1 MLKRTKER
9 AGQVVRLR
17 RAWRDAAMSWYETLN
32 HEYRQEMLRVEALI
46 INREG
51 GNFTPLDLEKQDRP
65 FKLRL
70 KYEVLRSQELNEAT
84 EKTLRNTIKLILK
97 LEATRGRSV

>member
-1 MLKRTKER
+1 
-9 AGQVVRLR
+9 
-17 RAWRDAAMSWYETLN
+17 
-32 HEYRQEMLRVEALI
+32 MLRVEALI

-51 GNFTPLDLEKQDRP
+51 GNFTPLSLEKQDRL

-97 LEATRGRSV
+97 LEASRGRSV